1 MHNNLQSHQLKIA
14 SLPNFTLSYR
24 KEKGQILISE
34 DLSSVAPAG
43 VELLNLWNDFRKVV
57 KFIDENPW
65 IKSLLEKIIE
75 MKNRVMFDALSLL

>member
-34 DLSSVAPAG
+34 DLSFVLPN
-43 VELLNLWNDFRKVV
+43 LDLNQGPSD
-57 KFIDENPW
+57 
-65 IKSLLEKIIE
+65 
-75 MKNRVMFDALSLL
+75 